1 MPGKCDGASSRAL
14 GAGRPHGE
22 QIVAA
27 PACTRLQ
34 VECSVRPLHVLF
46 TPDSNSMDY
55 DTLGQ
60 VFNAKMQTISIGVY
74 MLFF

>member
-1 MPGKCDGASSRAL
+1 
-14 GAGRPHGE
+14 
-22 QIVAA
+22 
-27 PACTRLQ
+27 
-34 VECSVRPLHVLF
+34 VRPLHVLF